1 MTAPVPRASAR
12 GTLRPGSRIS
22 SATYAAA
29 FHPEY
34 VNITGTSASS
44 QLLAGTASCGAKWA
58 VDPTPSDTPSTTNS
72 TSADT
77 FRLASTLLTIRP
89 GPTPRI
95 CTQDIAAITRMAVNA
110 CGEIVNGTT
119 GRRRVRNGVRSAA
132 KGAKRPT

>member
-1 MTAPVPRASAR
+1 MTAPVPRARAR

-44 QLLAGTASCGAKWA
+44 QLLGGTVSCGAKWA

-89 GPTPRI
+89 GPTPRT
-95 CTQDIAAITRMAVNA
+95 CTQDIAAITRIAVRA
-110 CGEIVNGTT
+110 CGEMVSGTSGTGIVSSA
-119 GRRRVRNGVRSAA
+119 VRSAA
-132 KGAKRPT
+132 MGAKRPR

>member
-1 MTAPVPRASAR
+1 MTAPVPRARAR

-44 QLLAGTASCGAKWA
+44 QLPPGTLSCGTKCA
-58 VDPTPSDTPSTTNS
+58 VDPTPSDTPSTTNR

-77 FRLASTLLTIRP
+77 LRLASTLLMIRP
-89 GPTPRI
+89 GPTPRT
-95 CTQDIAAITRMAVNA
+95 CTHDMAAMTR
-110 CGEIVNGTT
+110 
-119 GRRRVRNGVRSAA
+119 
-132 KGAKRPT
+132 